1 MTLAQGNERPR
12 APQQWGEPTKHLDG
26 QASQARSCAQSR
38 PSSAKV
44 GPAARQLF
52 GMRESRAVMVGG
64 GPVLVPRH
72 WSNPGPQ
79 ASYSAAYVREI
90 ARTTDDEGPL
100 LERLRQRFLAFA
112 RRSLASDVA
121 EDLVQ
126 EAFLLLTTKYAHVR
140 EPEERVR
147 LGITILRKKRA
158 GHWRKSQRRGEAAS
172 VDAAETDLQDDRP
185 DPEEQAERELLVA
198 RLRTA
203 VATLSGR
210 CRELVRLKLEER
222 TFPEIAEIMQAKINT
237 VYSWDHR
244 CTERLRALVVKVE
257 VRR

>member
-1 MTLAQGNERPR
+1 M
-12 APQQWGEPTKHLDG
+12 
-26 QASQARSCAQSR
+26 S
-38 PSSAKV
+38 
-44 GPAARQLF
+44 
-52 GMRESRAVMVGG
+52 
-64 GPVLVPRH
+64 
-72 WSNPGPQ
+72 
-79 ASYSAAYVREI
+79 EI
-90 ARTTDDEGPL
+90 ARTRDDEDPL

-126 EAFLLLTTKYAHVR
+126 ETFLLLATKYAHVR
-140 EPEERVR
+140 EPQERIR
-147 LGITILRKKRA
+147 LGITIIRKKRA
-158 GHWRKSQRRGEAAS
+158 GHWRKSLRRGEANA
-172 VDAAETDLQDDRP
+172 VDVADTDLQDDGL
-185 DPEEQAERELLVA
+185 DPEELAERRQLVA

-203 VATLSGR
+203 VAALSGR

-222 TFPEIAEIMQAKINT
+222 TFSEIAEIMQAKLNT